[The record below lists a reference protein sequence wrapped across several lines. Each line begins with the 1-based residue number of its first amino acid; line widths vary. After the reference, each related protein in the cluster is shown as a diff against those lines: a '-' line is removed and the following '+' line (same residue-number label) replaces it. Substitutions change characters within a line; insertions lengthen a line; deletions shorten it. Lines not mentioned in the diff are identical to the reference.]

1 MIQRL
6 IKILYSK
13 KYTLYEQPYQLN
25 IVGVRSEATVSN
37 SFDDE
42 LYVFFKDGTGKWNFA
57 HYPITTDPG
66 TYWLENPSQVDGT
79 AILKA
84 GQYEDAY
91 SLGLHKGK
99 YLALV
104 ESKPVTVIRDYDR
117 NAYLDFFNGKEATGS
132 FGINIHRANPE
143 GETKT
148 VDKWSA
154 GCQVF
159 KSAADFVQ
167 FLSLCVKHRDLYGNK
182 FTYTLIDFRAFRRQ
196 AIRWMIYG
204 TASVFSA
211 IGITWLAKRLKNKSH
226 EA

>member
-1 MIQRL
+1 MIKRL

-13 KYTLYEQPYQLN
+13 RYTLYEQPYQLN
-25 IVGVRSEATVSN
+25 IVSIRSEKTVSN

-91 SLGLHKGK
+91 SLGLHKGQ

-104 ESKPVTVIRDYDR
+104 ETKPVTVIRDYDR
-117 NAYLDFFNGKEATGS
+117 NAYLDFFNGKEETGS
-132 FGINIHRANPE
+132 FGINIHRANPS

-159 KSAADFVQ
+159 QNAADFVQ

-196 AIRWMIYG
+196 AVRWIIYG
-204 TASVFSA
+204 TSFLFSA
-211 IGITWLAKRLKNKSH
+211 AGIAWLVKRLKNKPIKK
-226 EA
+226 